1 MTTPGVEG
9 KTLPDAHLKQVVA
22 AVIVQEQRVLI
33 CQRTAEQ
40 PFPLQ
45 WEFPGG
51 KLEAGEKLPTALI
64 RELREELGITPTVE
78 QEIATVRHHYAE
90 GLAVELHF
98 FLVQTFTGT
107 IENKIFR
114 EVRWEQRDALDEESF
129 LEADREVVR
138 MIRRGDLSPRVF

>member
-1 MTTPGVEG
+1 MTTPRFAG
-9 KTLPDAHLKQVVA
+9 KTLPDAHPKQVVA
-22 AVIVQEQRVLI
+22 AVIVREQRVLI

-40 PFPLQ
+40 AFALQ

-51 KLEAGEKLPTALI
+51 KVEAGEELPAALV
-64 RELREELGITPTVE
+64 RELREELGITPVVE
-78 QEIATVRHHYAE
+78 QEIATVHHRYAE

-98 FLVQTFTGT
+98 FLVRDFTGT

-114 EVRWEQRDALDEESF
+114 EVRWQERDALDAEGF

-138 MIRRGDLSPRVF
+138 MIRSGNLSPRAI

>member
-1 MTTPGVEG
+1 
-9 KTLPDAHLKQVVA
+9 VVA
-22 AVIVQEQRVLI
+22 AVIVREQRVLI

-40 PFPLQ
+40 AFALQ

-51 KLEAGEKLPTALI
+51 KVEAGEELPAALV
-64 RELREELGITPTVE
+64 RELREELGITPVVE
-78 QEIATVRHHYAE
+78 QEIATVHHRYAE

-98 FLVQTFTGT
+98 FLVRDFTGT

-114 EVRWEQRDALDEESF
+114 EVRWQERDALDAEGF

-138 MIRRGDLSPRVF
+138 MIRSGNLSPRAI